1 MVDEIRRSQ
10 PMVTGQGDDSTPL
23 TKHRRNP
30 WPWVRLG
37 LQVLLA
43 AVLLAAWQFLPKIN
57 WLSTRYKFLNSFFI
71 SSPSAVAT
79 RLEQLFTNGGPSGV
93 TIWPYL
99 WATIYATVVG
109 VAIGIALGALA
120 GLIFSNFSRLSE
132 VVRPFIVLAN
142 SVPRIALI
150 PIFVVIVGP
159 TTRASMLNVIVI
171 VFFLAFFNAFEGGT
185 KIRQPVIDNA
195 RLLGAGSYQIMRTI
209 RLPQALSWTFAA
221 VPNAISFGLIVSVAT
236 ELIAGVRGVGVLLQ
250 QSLTN
255 ITTDLTFALIVV
267 LSITGLVMYGLAT
280 VLRNFVLRWE
290 IPEW

>member
-1 MVDEIRRSQ
+1 MVDALDVSHSAMTSRGDQPQPVQHHRSRW
-10 PMVTGQGDDSTPL
+10 T
-23 TKHRRNP
+23 
-30 WPWVRLG
+30 WVRLG

-43 AVLLAAWQFLPKIN
+43 VVLLAAWQFLPKIG
-57 WLSTRYKFLNSFFI
+57 WLATNFKFLNSFFI
-71 SSPSAVAT
+71 SSPSDVAK
-79 RLEQLFTNGGPSGV
+79 RLGQLFTNGGPSGI
-93 TIWPYL
+93 TIWSYL
-99 WATIYATVVG
+99 WPTVWATVVG

-120 GLIFSNFSRLSE
+120 GLIFSNFPRLSE

-159 TTRASMLNVIVI
+159 TTKASMLNVIVI

-185 KIRQPVIDNA
+185 KIEQAVIDNA
-195 RLLGAGSYQIMRTI
+195 RLLGAGSYQVMRTI
-209 RLPQALSWTFAA
+209 RLPQVLSWTFAA

-255 ITTDLTFALIVV
+255 ITTDLTFAVIVV
-267 LSITGLVMYGLAT
+267 LSITGLIMYGLAT
-280 VLRNFVLRWE
+280 LLRNFVLRWE
-290 IPEW
+290 DADS

>member
-1 MVDEIRRSQ
+1 MIDALDVSQ
-10 PMVTGQGDDSTPL
+10 SAMTSQGDQPQPVQH
-23 TKHRRNP
+23 HRSR
-30 WPWVRLG
+30 WTWVRLG

-43 AVLLAAWQFLPKIN
+43 VVLLAAWQFLPKIG
-57 WLSTRYKFLNSFFI
+57 WLATNFKFLNSFFI
-71 SSPSAVAT
+71 SSPSDVAK
-79 RLEQLFTNGGPSGV
+79 RLGQLFTNGGPSGI
-93 TIWPYL
+93 TIWSYL
-99 WATIYATVVG
+99 WPTVWATVVG

-120 GLIFSNFSRLSE
+120 GLIFSNFPRLSE

-159 TTRASMLNVIVI
+159 TTKASMLNVIVI

-185 KIRQPVIDNA
+185 KIEQAVIDNA
-195 RLLGAGSYQIMRTI
+195 RLLGAGSYQVMRTI
-209 RLPQALSWTFAA
+209 RLPQVLSWTFAA

-255 ITTDLTFALIVV
+255 ITTDLTFAVIVV
-267 LSITGLVMYGLAT
+267 LSITGLIMYGLAT
-280 VLRNFVLRWE
+280 LLRNFVLRWE
-290 IPEW
+290 DADS